1 MYVLHAVPDW
11 ASFCVHATLAEMG
24 VPFRLNLIDADGGGL
39 DDAAHR
45 RVQPFGLI
53 PGLDTP
59 EGPVF
64 ETGAIL
70 LWLSERHGLAPAPG
84 APGRAGFLSWFV
96 FTNNFVHAGAMDLI
110 YPHRAAGEANVA
122 AVSAAA
128 RARLVER
135 LAVLDAMVARDRP
148 DWLSPD
154 APSVLAI
161 YLSMLLRWLRAFPA
175 IAGDAID
182 CAQFPALQAV
192 AQGMEARPAI
202 RAAAAAEGLSGR
214 FFSAPEV

>member
-11 ASFCVHATLAEMG
+11 GSFCVHAALAEMG
-24 VPFRLNLIDADGGGL
+24 VPFRLNLIDVDAGGL

-59 EGPVF
+59 EGPLF

-96 FTNNFVHAGAMDLI
+96 FTNNFVHVGAMDMV
-110 YPHRAAGEANVA
+110 YPHRAAGEANAA
-122 AVSAAA
+122 AVSAAT

-135 LAVLDAMVARDRP
+135 LAAMDAMVARDNP

-154 APSVLAI
+154 APSVLSI

-175 IAGDAID
+175 IAADAID

-192 AQGMEARPAI
+192 AQGMETRPAI
-202 RAAAAAEGLSGR
+202 RAAAAVEGLSGR

>member
-11 ASFCVHATLAEMG
+11 ASFCVHAALAEMG
-24 VPFRLNLIDADGGGL
+24 VPFRLNLIDVDAGGL
-39 DDAAHR
+39 DEAAHR

-84 APGRAGFLSWFV
+84 SPGRAGFLSWFV
-96 FTNNFVHAGAMDLI
+96 FTNNALHTGAMDLLH
-110 YPHRAAGEANVA
+110 PERAGGEACAA
-122 AVSAAA
+122 AVSATA
-128 RARLVER
+128 RARLVEQ
-135 LAVLDAMVARDRP
+135 LAVMEAMVARDRP

-154 APSVLAI
+154 APSVLSI

-175 IAGDAID
+175 VPEHAID
-182 CAQFPALQAV
+182 CAAFPALQAV

-202 RAAAAAEGLSGR
+202 RAAAAAEGLTGK

>member
-11 ASFCVHATLAEMG
+11 ASLAVHAALAEMA
-24 VPFRLNLIDADGGGL
+24 VPFRLNLIDAEGGGL
-39 DDAAHR
+39 EAPDHR

-84 APGRAGFLSWFV
+84 APERAAFLSWFV
-96 FTNNFVHAGAMDLI
+96 FTNNALHTGAMDLLH
-110 YPHRAAGEANVA
+110 PHRAGGEACAA

-128 RARLVER
+128 RTRLIGQ
-135 LAVLDAMVARDRP
+135 LAVMEAMVARDRP
-148 DWLSPD
+148 GWLSPD

-161 YLSMLLRWLRAFPA
+161 YLSMLLRWMKLFPP
-175 IAGDAID
+175 IAADAID

-192 AQGMEARPAI
+192 ARGMETRPAI
-202 RAAAAAEGLSGR
+202 AAAAAAEGLSGR
-214 FFSAPEV
+214 FFSAPEA

>member
-11 ASFCVHATLAEMG
+11 ASFCVHAALAEMG
-24 VPFRLNLIDADGGGL
+24 VPFRLNLIDVDAGGL
-39 DDAAHR
+39 DEAAHR

-84 APGRAGFLSWFV
+84 SADRAAFLSWFV
-96 FTNNFVHAGAMDLI
+96 FTNNALHTGAMDLLH
-110 YPHRAAGEANVA
+110 PGRPGGEACAA
-122 AVSAAA
+122 AVSATA
-128 RARLVER
+128 RARLMEQ

-161 YLSMLLRWLRAFPA
+161 YLSMLLRWLRAFPTVPEH
-175 IAGDAID
+175 AID
-182 CAQFPALQAV
+182 CAAFPALQAV

-202 RAAAAAEGLSGR
+202 RAAAAVEGLSGR

>member
-11 ASFCVHATLAEMG
+11 GSLCVHLTLAEMG
-24 VPFRLNLIDADGGGL
+24 VPFRLNLVDVEGGGL
-39 DDAAHR
+39 AAPDHR

-53 PGLDTP
+53 PALDTP
-59 EGPVF
+59 DGPIF

-84 APGRAGFLSWFV
+84 SAERAAFLSWFV
-96 FTNNFVHAGAMDLI
+96 FTNNFVHVGAMDLV
-110 YPHRAAGEANVA
+110 YPHRAAGEAHAA

-135 LAVLDAMVARDRP
+135 LAVMDAMVARDRP
-148 DWLSPD
+148 GWLSPD
-154 APSVLAI
+154 VPSVLAI

-192 AQGMEARPAI
+192 ARGMETRPAI
-202 RAAAAAEGLSGR
+202 VAAAAVEGLSGR
-214 FFSAPEV
+214 FLSAPGE